1 MKVLCDL
8 TADQLKH
15 FRPLHD
21 RILIRRLPEKASS
34 TILLTDKE
42 RSLRGEVLATGPGKY
57 CCDHG
62 RIRPVAVV
70 PGQVVYFGEYS
81 DYEEADVLLIT
92 EADIRGVEE
101 N

>member
-1 MKVLCDL
+1 MSLSDL
-8 TADQLKH
+8 TVEQLQN

-21 RILIRRLPEKASS
+21 RILVRRLPDKRSS
-34 TILLTDKE
+34 AIVLTDKE

-62 RIRPVAVV
+62 RIRPTGVI
-70 PGQVVYFGEYS
+70 PGQVVYFGQYS
-81 DYEEADVLLIT
+81 DYEEGDVLLIT